1 MWDGDFFKQVGDA
14 CGGFVMVDEYSS
26 NGRKLQWVRILVR
39 SKDFF
44 PSSVRVVAGDLCF
57 SIPLWWELYPR
68 VAVVQSRRLQQ
79 QKVGD
84 EVGAASCMM
93 VKSGLGVSLIG
104 KWGRMRVTLP
114 WAGSTGDV
122 RQPTFSELLQKV
134 GAVGSAY
141 EEAGPDWPGS
151 KVEEWPKLLE
161 THAGR
166 SGLGLDEMG
175 WANKKGM
182 LGIDEEC
189 RALNKGDLG
198 QPSSEVGFKCGTTPS
213 SSGARFGSQGE
224 RDLFPHFGDSSHSNV
239 VNEGEVCALSEERDL
254 VTACIVIVDEALM
267 EQASRFRGPFVPSST
282 FLGRVKLS
290 SSSTPLSLASLWL
303 DEACSMGG

>member
-1 MWDGDFFKQVGDA
+1 
-14 CGGFVMVDEYSS
+14 
-26 NGRKLQWVRILVR
+26 
-39 SKDFF
+39 
-44 PSSVRVVAGDLCF
+44 
-57 SIPLWWELYPR
+57 
-68 VAVVQSRRLQQ
+68 
-79 QKVGD
+79 
-84 EVGAASCMM
+84 
-93 VKSGLGVSLIG
+93 
-104 KWGRMRVTLP
+104 
-114 WAGSTGDV
+114 
-122 RQPTFSELLQKV
+122 
-134 GAVGSAY
+134 
-141 EEAGPDWPGS
+141 
-151 KVEEWPKLLE
+151 
-161 THAGR
+161 
-166 SGLGLDEMG
+166 MG

-182 LGIDEEC
+182 LGIDEVC

-224 RDLFPHFGDSSHSNV
+224 RDLFPHFGDSSHSNA
-239 VNEGEVCALSEERDL
+239 VNEDEVCALSEERDL